1 MAQEVDDQRE
11 NAAEVVEMI
20 DDDEDGVQQE
30 ESSPGSQAN
39 YKREKIV
46 RLQDDIERYLQQ
58 SSEDD

>member
-1 MAQEVDDQRE
+1 MVQEDDDQRE
-11 NAAEVVEMI
+11 NAAEVEEMI

>member
-1 MAQEVDDQRE
+1 MAQEADDQRE

-20 DDDEDGVQQE
+20 DDEDGVQQE

>member
-1 MAQEVDDQRE
+1 MDDQRE

-20 DDDEDGVQQE
+20 DDDDGVQQE